1 MAASQLD
8 KFVALGSGCYCSAHG
23 SYLLHSWSSLDE
35 ANSPIARQ
43 LQRVCHDTLP
53 WLISFSLD
61 LKPHVERYFYSKDG
75 SDVQGPIDVD
85 DLRQMRAEGILTSQ
99 TQVCMEGTQTWR
111 PIATVAPTVPAT
123 PKQIAYLSYTGVA
136 DPDRISKDEVA
147 IVLNKLFDTPDLKL
161 WRQLRQKQEDWATDL
176 FILYPDLYAGTSSIC
191 STRSF
196 RVHFM
201 RLSAPE
207 WLGRPRRRFAPKCAP
222 SAAVAHNSMTVPD
235 NCVEQTTW
243 CPQSLQRQP
252 MDRYPNKNQHTL
264 AFAAPNAKNFDDFI
278 LCR

>member
-1 MAASQLD
+1 MPASQLD

-99 TQVCMEGTQTWR
+99 TQVCMQGTQTWR

-161 WRQLRQKQEDWATDL
+161 WRQLRQKQEDWATDR
-176 FILYPDLYAGTSSIC
+176 FILYHDLYARDIEYMLHEELPRAFHAFVRSRMVGASET
-191 STRSF
+191 SF
-196 RVHFM
+196 RPEM
-201 RLSAPE
+201 RSV
-207 WLGRPRRRFAPKCAP
+207 
-222 SAAVAHNSMTVPD
+222 SSSST
-235 NCVEQTTW
+235 Q
-243 CPQSLQRQP
+243 
-252 MDRYPNKNQHTL
+252 
-264 AFAAPNAKNFDDFI
+264 FDDRARQLRGTDDVVSAI
-278 LCR
+278 ATATADGQIPE